1 MKPNEQLREVET
13 VLRSTLYISST
24 GNMYRN
30 YHDTGK
36 WDYVH
41 PRCDSHGK
49 MCGYKNKTIQRL
61 IAEAWLEPPGATT
74 KKNRLPTVRTIDPQ
88 KNPYNVENIEWCYGR
103 RCTSDKIDIKLP
115 PKLELLQELLM
126 EEEFHSVTEISDCL
140 DVSVP
145 TTWNYICKLVSQN
158 PSMELVQK
166 AIILVNGSCLKICLQ
181 EELKG
186 TLKESIM
193 HINRMLENDEEWNK
207 ETEKYSHLRLSRM
220 YRDILNSN

>member
-1 MKPNEQLREVET
+1 MPLRAPE
-13 VLRSTLYISST
+13 RILYLALQKLSFLSKSKIFLNCYSSSLSFLKN
-24 GNMYRN
+24 GIRN
-30 YHDTGK
+30 TRH
-36 WDYVH
+36 
-41 PRCDSHGK
+41 
-49 MCGYKNKTIQRL
+49 
-61 IAEAWLEPPGATT
+61 AT

-126 EEEFHSVTEISDCL
+126 EEEFLSVTDISDCL

-145 TTWNYICKLVSQN
+145 TTWNYICKLISQN

-166 AIILVNGSCLKICLQ
+166 AIVLVNGSCLKICLQ

-186 TLKESIM
+186 TLKENMM